1 MPYTERD
8 TLVSRGPQKFTE
20 SELTRALKAARKAG
34 IEVARFEIDNDGKR
48 IVVFAGKATD
58 AGQEIGHNP
67 WDSVLG
73 ESS

>member
-1 MPYTERD
+1 
-8 TLVSRGPQKFTE
+8 
-20 SELTRALKAARKAG
+20 LKAARKAG
-34 IEVARFEIDNDGKR
+34 IEVAWFEIDNDGKR
-48 IVVFAGKATD
+48 IVVVAGKATD